1 MAKQAAD
8 VQVGYNG
15 KTYMIPAEISQAN
28 ARQPG
33 LAAAWIE
40 DQIQAKADRQA
51 SAKAAKDL
59 DVENEFR
66 SVKQKLQRVDAHEER
81 LHQQQA
87 AIDAYKAANEAQA
100 AQIEALEAA
109 GTGLGSVSGDA
120 RDAAQ
125 ELALQTTN
133 SAVLLETLRQ
143 REDYLTGVIDTLAQR
158 VEDLEGQLATK
169 IEQANA
175 LHRSR
180 MQMVLE
186 ASNRAVDKG
195 YEAETR
201 AVAAAGVANKAL
213 GDAQNS
219 RAMTKDQFTR
229 ADVLAMVQGEI
240 RVSAEQIVEL
250 VIDSLKPQF
259 PHGFAGPRFDAEYVD
274 QTTRDRVNS
283 TEVRVGMDEAVK
295 RTLKRAGSV

>member
-8 VQVGYNG
+8 VLVGYQG
-15 KTYMIPAEISQAN
+15 REYRIPAEISQAN

-33 LAAAWIE
+33 LAAAYIE
-40 DQIQAKADRQA
+40 DMIASEVDRKA

-66 SVKQKLQRVDAHEER
+66 SVKQKLAKVDAHEEQ
-81 LHQQQA
+81 LAQQA
-87 AIDAYKAANEAQA
+87 DAITAYKAANEALQS
-100 AQIEALEAA
+100 QVKALEAT
-109 GTGLGSVSGDA
+109 GTGLGSVSGNA

-143 REDYLTGVIDTLAQR
+143 REDYLTGTIDTLEQK

-169 IEQANA
+169 IEEANK

-180 MQMVLE
+180 MQVVLE

-201 AVAAAGVANKAL
+201 AVAAANVATKAL
-213 GDAQNS
+213 GEAQGAQHLN
-219 RAMTKDQFTR
+219 KDQFTR
-229 ADVLAMVQGEI
+229 ADVLAIVQEEI

-259 PHGFAGPRFDAEYVD
+259 PHGFAGPRLDAEYVD

-283 TEVRVGMDEAVK
+283 NEMRVGLDEAAK
-295 RTLKRAGSV
+295 RTLKKAGVV